1 MGGPGIRAPPLS
13 CPNGRGGPS
22 EYIRSRGRS
31 QAETAWTRAG
41 GRRDR
46 RSRRLRAGILE
57 ADLDAP
63 AARRYSRAEGSVRG
77 VLENG
82 RHFGEKLRLVR
93 ERKKLTMR
101 EVAERA
107 GVSESMVSQI
117 ERNKVS
123 PALDTLLSLVDVLE
137 IDIEYLFA
145 DYKRERSVNLVR
157 RADRERVVTKSAVYE
172 RLSHIGEADEPHG
185 IEAYILEIPP
195 GGERGSSEYGH
206 PGKELGVVIQGEA
219 EFSIGSKA
227 YALSEGDS
235 ISFRSDSPH
244 VIRNS
249 GKGPLKAFWII
260 TPPKHEI

>member
-1 MGGPGIRAPPLS
+1 MPERARETVRIYPFRGPEPSESREDAGGGREHGRSPRLSAGIRVP
-13 CPNGRGGPS
+13 
-22 EYIRSRGRS
+22 
-31 QAETAWTRAG
+31 
-41 GRRDR
+41 D
-46 RSRRLRAGILE
+46 LE
-57 ADLDAP
+57 AP
-63 AARRYSRAEGSVRG
+63 AVRRYSRAEGRVRG
-77 VLENG
+77 VQENG
-82 RHFGEKLRLVR
+82 HHFGEKLRLVR

-157 RADRERVVTKSAVYE
+157 RADRERVVTKSTVYE
-172 RLSHIGEADEPHG
+172 KLSHIGEADEPHG

-206 PGKELGVVIQGEA
+206 PGKELGVIIQGEA
-219 EFSIGSKA
+219 EFSIGSKS

-244 VIRNS
+244 LIKNS